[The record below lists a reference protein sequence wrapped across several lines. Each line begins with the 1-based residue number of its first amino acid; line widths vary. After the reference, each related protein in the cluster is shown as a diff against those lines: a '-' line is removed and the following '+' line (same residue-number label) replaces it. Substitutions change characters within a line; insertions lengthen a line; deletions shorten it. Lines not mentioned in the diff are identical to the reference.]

1 VARVEVIRE
10 RMNSMRSTA
19 HDNICAAQET
29 QKRHYDV
36 KRRPPTFSIGDRVYH
51 YNRRHD
57 TRKGGKLATRYDGPF
72 VIAEVLGKGSYRLE
86 KPTGSPVKVLANS
99 RDLKPVPS
107 NGYASPVKNSPG
119 KSPAKSQA
127 KKQTQTT
134 RDVVASD
141 PVWISALNL
150 RQTAHQQR
158 AVGK

>member
-1 VARVEVIRE
+1 MTSNDGHRHSALATESIATIAGMTPGKVA
-10 RMNSMRSTA
+10 
-19 HDNICAAQET
+19 
-29 QKRHYDV
+29 
-36 KRRPPTFSIGDRVYH
+36 
-51 YNRRHD
+51 
-57 TRKGGKLATRYDGPF
+57 LATRYDGPF

-107 NGYASPVKNSPG
+107 NGYASPVNSPG